1 MSTKKDVLTILENE
15 RERFVSGQELAQ
27 TLNISRTAIWK
38 AVKNLEENGHKIL
51 AVTNKGYKLDKQS
64 DLLTEE
70 GIRLYLPEHLKN
82 SQIIALKTTDSTNTQ
97 AKKLAL
103 DRAAHGTI
111 LLAEEQ
117 TAGRGR
123 SGKSFFS
130 PSGAGLYMS
139 IILRPDCNISD
150 PQMITVA
157 TAVAVCRAIEKLT
170 EKHPQIKWVNDIFID
185 GKKVCGILSEA
196 VTDFESGSI
205 ESIIVGVGVDC
216 TVTEEMLPEEL
227 LFIVGSLGSEE
238 LSRNRLAA
246 EIASGVLES
255 FGKLGDGEIIDEYRK
270 RSLMYGKEICF
281 MHDGEM
287 VSAKVTG
294 INDMGNLLVCL
305 KTGEDLVLSSGEIS
319 VANIC

>member
-70 GIRLYLPEHLKN
+70 GIRLYLPEKFKS
-82 SQIIALKTTDSTNTQ
+82 SQIIVLKTTDSTNTQ
-97 AKKLAL
+97 AKKLSL

-227 LFIVGSLGSEE
+227 IFIVGSLGSEE